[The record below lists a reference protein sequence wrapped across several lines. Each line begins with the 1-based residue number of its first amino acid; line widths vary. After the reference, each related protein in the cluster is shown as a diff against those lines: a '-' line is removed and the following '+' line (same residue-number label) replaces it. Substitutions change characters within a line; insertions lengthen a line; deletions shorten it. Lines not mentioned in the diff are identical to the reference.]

1 MSIRLAAAVLAAAS
15 LAHLAGC
22 RSGESGPPSSPS
34 DPAALVGRTW
44 TLSTMDGKPLV
55 ANTTI
60 TAEFTADGR
69 VAGRSGC
76 NSYGGSAKAAS
87 GRLTVGDLAS
97 TLMACQGD
105 GVMEQE
111 SRYLAAIRA
120 ATAYAVANG
129 ELRLGPSATAA
140 SLVFGSR
147 D

>member
-1 MSIRLAAAVLAAAS
+1 MPRVSTGHPFAPQPSTGGRAA
-15 LAHLAGC
+15 G
-22 RSGESGPPSSPS
+22 
-34 DPAALVGRTW
+34 T
-44 TLSTMDGKPLV
+44 
-55 ANTTI
+55 NTTI

-87 GRLTVGDLAS
+87 GRLTVGELAS
-97 TLMACQGD
+97 TLMACQAD
-105 GVMEQE
+105 GVMPQE
-111 SRYLAAIRA
+111 SRYLAALQA
-120 ATAYAVANG
+120 ATAYAVAGG